1 MASGLFTSVAI
12 EAGGGELRERERE
25 RTTCTKVR
33 RVHKAGIPGGGSKEE
48 DYGEQRPRF
57 PHVRLMDAYAGRL

>member
-1 MASGLFTSVAI
+1 MSGEWTFYLSCYRGWRRRV
-12 EAGGGELRERERE
+12 ERERE